1 MEKNFLPIGSVIT
14 MQGAKRKLM
23 IIGTGVRDK
32 ETNKTYDYVAVP
44 YPQGYLGAEAM
55 FLCNQEDVATLDYLG
70 YVNAE
75 YQMLQAKIRENSA
88 RR

>member
-1 MEKNFLPIGSVIT
+1 MSKSYLPIGSVVT

-32 ETNKTYDYVAVP
+32 ETNKAYDYVAVP

-55 FLCNQEDVATLDYLG
+55 FLCNQEDLQTLDFLG

-75 YQMLQAKIRENSA
+75 HQMLQAKIREHGTQE
-88 RR
+88 